1 MFVFL
6 HPDVMQRLCT
16 EPEER
21 QRFVQA
27 MRSCPGVILEMLPF
41 APRKRRPE
49 PRIVLIPS
57 SCRRQREYRREELVI
72 CCDRFDLIEKITLLA
87 YISMLQMRIEQEVME
102 GQ

>member
-6 HPDVMQRLCT
+6 HPDIMQRLCT
-16 EPEER
+16 EREER
-21 QRFVQA
+21 QRVVQA
-27 MRSCPGVILEMLPF
+27 LRSCSGVILEMLPF

-72 CCDRFDLIEKITLLA
+72 CCDQFDLVEKITLLA

>member
-6 HPDVMQRLCT
+6 HPDVLKLFCT
-16 EPEER
+16 EQEAR
-21 QRFVQA
+21 RRFVRA

-57 SCRRQREYRREELVI
+57 RCKREYRREELVI
-72 CCDRFDLIEKITLLA
+72 CCDRFDLFEKMDLLA
-87 YISMLQMRIEQEVME
+87 YLSLLQMRIEQEV
-102 GQ
+102 GASGHV

>member
-1 MFVFL
+1 
-6 HPDVMQRLCT
+6 MQRFCT
-16 EPEER
+16 EREER

-49 PRIVLIPS
+49 PRIVLITS

-87 YISMLQMRIEQEVME
+87 YISMLQMRIELEVME

>member
-6 HPDVMQRLCT
+6 HPDVMERFCM
-16 EPEER
+16 EKEER

-49 PRIVLIPS
+49 PRL
-57 SCRRQREYRREELVI
+57 C
-72 CCDRFDLIEKITLLA
+72 
-87 YISMLQMRIEQEVME
+87 
-102 GQ
+102 

>member
-6 HPDVMQRLCT
+6 HPEVLKLLCT
-16 EPEER
+16 EQEDR
-21 QRFVQA
+21 QRFVRA

-72 CCDRFDLIEKITLLA
+72 CCDRFDLVEKITLLA
-87 YISMLQMRIEQEVME
+87 YISMLQMRIELEVME

>member
-16 EPEER
+16 EREER

-72 CCDRFDLIEKITLLA
+72 CCDRFDLVEKITLLA
-87 YISMLQMRIEQEVME
+87 YISML
-102 GQ
+102 

>member
-6 HPDVMQRLCT
+6 HPDVMERLCI
-16 EPEER
+16 EKDER

-27 MRSCPGVILEMLPF
+27 MRSCPGAILELLPF

-72 CCDRFDLIEKITLLA
+72 CCDRFDLVEKITLLA
-87 YISMLQMRIEQEVME
+87 YISILQMRIEQAVME

>member
-6 HPDVMQRLCT
+6 HPDVLKLFCT
-16 EPEER
+16 EQEAR
-21 QRFVQA
+21 QRFVRA

-87 YISMLQMRIEQEVME
+87 YISMLQMRIELEDME